1 MVRMDYIYYRMY
13 VWYKRKNDC
22 ARVNSVL
29 FITSVKFFLFFPI
42 IGIVITFF
50 DSDKKNMTLM
60 LYLVYAILMLMHS
73 LIKYIRQ
80 TNSILEKY
88 KHSKYNRTIHNY
100 VIYSILPIS
109 VIGGI
114 LFYVIL
120 YKTVIIPYA
129 LRGKFFFLIDC

>member
-1 MVRMDYIYYRMY
+1 
-13 VWYKRKNDC
+13 
-22 ARVNSVL
+22 
-29 FITSVKFFLFFPI
+29 
-42 IGIVITFF
+42 
-50 DSDKKNMTLM
+50 
-60 LYLVYAILMLMHS
+60 MLMHS

-88 KHSKYNRTIHNY
+88 KHSKYNKAIHNY
-100 VIYSILPIS
+100 VIFSTLPIS

-129 LRGKFFFLIDC
+129 LRGKFFFLIDCLQ

>member
-1 MVRMDYIYYRMY
+1 M
-13 VWYKRKNDC
+13 
-22 ARVNSVL
+22 
-29 FITSVKFFLFFPI
+29 
-42 IGIVITFF
+42 GIVIAFF
-50 DSDKKNMTLM
+50 ESDKNNMTLM

-73 LIKYIRQ
+73 LIKYIKQ